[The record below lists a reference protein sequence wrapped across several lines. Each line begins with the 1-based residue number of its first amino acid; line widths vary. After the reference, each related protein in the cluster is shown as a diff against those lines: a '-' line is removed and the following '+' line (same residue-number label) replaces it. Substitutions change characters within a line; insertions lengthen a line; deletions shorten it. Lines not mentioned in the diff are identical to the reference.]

1 MARGADSKTIVIKK
15 ILETFPDSF
24 LYNNDKEI
32 RIPMK
37 ENGETIEI
45 KVVLSCAKTPVAG
58 AASAAA
64 LDWSS
69 PSAMEV
75 GYTTT
80 TSQQTATEIS
90 EEDRRKVQELMA
102 KLGL

>member
-1 MARGADSKTIVIKK
+1 MAKGADSKTIVIKK

-58 AASAAA
+58 AASAA
-64 LDWSS
+64 LDWSN
-69 PSAMEV
+69 PSATEV
-75 GYTTT
+75 GYVATA
-80 TSQQTATEIS
+80 SQQTATEIS
-90 EEDRRKVQELMA
+90 EEDRRKVQELMT

>member
-1 MARGADSKTIVIKK
+1 MAKGADSKAIVIKK

-58 AASAAA
+58 AVSAAT

-69 PSAMEV
+69 PSATEV
-75 GYTTT
+75 GYTATA
-80 TSQQTATEIS
+80 SQQTATEIS
-90 EEDRRKVQELMA
+90 EEDRRKVAELMA

>member
-1 MARGADSKTIVIKK
+1 MAKGADSKAIVIKK

-45 KVVLSCAKTPVAG
+45 KVVLSCAKTPVAS

-64 LDWSS
+64 LDWSN
-69 PSAMEV
+69 PSATEV
-75 GYTTT
+75 GYAAI
-80 TSQQTATEIS
+80 TSQQAVTEIS

>member
-1 MARGADSKTIVIKK
+1 MARGTDSKAIVIKK

-45 KVVLSCAKTPVAG
+45 KVVLSCAKTPVAD
-58 AASAAA
+58 AANAA

-69 PSAMEV
+69 PSATEV
-75 GYTTT
+75 GYAAT

>member
-1 MARGADSKTIVIKK
+1 MAKGADSKAIVIKK

-45 KVVLSCAKTPVAG
+45 KVVLSCAKTPVAD
-58 AASAAA
+58 AASAAT

-69 PSAMEV
+69 PSATEV
-75 GYTTT
+75 GYTATAF
-80 TSQQTATEIS
+80 QQTATEIS
-90 EEDRRKVQELMA
+90 EEDRRKVAELMA